1 MSVEGEIEE
10 RRGKPRAKTYPLNSS
25 RLTASIVARIAA
37 ALGLP
42 KASLAD
48 SRQMIEGTLADDREP
63 WSVQVDL
70 VESEEGV
77 AVDLRDASGVF
88 LQIPPSKLGDG
99 DGDRE
104 SREASGEDGNGTE
117 EDDGNGSEGGS
128 PGDDVVAREAESAE
142 PEETEISGITAAL
155 DSAHARVVESE
166 RELEMA
172 NHRNMELDEEVRGL
186 STEV

>member
-10 RRGKPRAKTYPLNSS
+10 RRGKPRAKTYPLNLS

-88 LQIPPSKLGDG
+88 LQIHPP
-99 DGDRE
+99 
-104 SREASGEDGNGTE
+104 
-117 EDDGNGSEGGS
+117 
-128 PGDDVVAREAESAE
+128 
-142 PEETEISGITAAL
+142 
-155 DSAHARVVESE
+155 
-166 RELEMA
+166 
-172 NHRNMELDEEVRGL
+172 
-186 STEV
+186 